1 MERSMLVRALIRTAG
16 LAASVAM
23 AATAVDAWNVSI
35 NGRRS
40 SDFDK
45 ATAVAIDPSNGN
57 VFVAGTRQ
65 VESSNTQF
73 VVGKL
78 TSTGEKVWHHI
89 VEGTA
94 DVGTSAGAAA
104 VAVDPGGFV
113 FVAGT
118 VGNLNTGSDIVIK
131 KIDGRA
137 PSKNVLWT
145 RVVDVLGSDD
155 LVSAITLAPDGGV
168 AVAGSARAASGA
180 TNGFLM
186 KFAGDGTNAW
196 PSPQIVSGTS
206 SDGLNSINAA
216 GTLPNG
222 DVAVAGSVLNTGSNF
237 DLLVGRFDG
246 RTGAALWLAALN
258 DPAVNNNELGTAL
271 AIAANGDIVAGGQ
284 TRGRFSG
291 GDFSVF
297 RFSGSGTLLWGT
309 TIDSGFFDAVR
320 ALAVGPGG
328 ASSPA
333 EHCSCLPG
341 PTVPP
346 FSSSI
351 WMPPDGNAG
360 GTQRWSSLVPR
371 SPRTRVRWHRQPC
384 GHRAQPGQQ
393 PGGDDVRC
401 RRTREGQRDGLVETP
416 RRRHHSTSE
425 RRTRHRR
432 RCRDRI
438 RRCRRSDAKR
448 THVVRHDGD
457 RHPERRG
464 DLAAHCDRSSDAS
477 GPRRCGRLRWPSI
490 LSGTLSPW
498 QGSRRIPGRVSLE
511 RRTSSESS
519 SCTKTELSRGNTTS
533 TMPSP
538 TSTTR
543 QPRSLST
550 QRVISSRPAARAAR
564 APRPALPSC
573 ASAHKERNCGER
585 FCLARVKPTRSS
597 VDPQDGNVIVA
608 GKLTSP
614 KSIGGTA
621 FTVVKLDANTGRTL
635 WPASVEDSP
644 LGSANALVLTT
655 RGTVAVAGAVDG
667 RFAVLEYSTGTGVI
681 LARGALLN
689 GQALSVAFDSRDGS
703 VVAVGQRPSSTLLG
717 SQLAVAKFDGA
728 GTAIWSRDFGDS
740 NSTSI
745 GASVAVNQNTGS
757 IAVGGTLN
765 RGTSTTLLLESDGR
779 ERWRSQN
786 SVGFGTDRT
795 NAVAFAGNTVIAAGQ
810 LADGDDVVFQVTGF
824 ADDGTEAW
832 RRAFRG
838 SSESGEGAG
847 AAVAL
852 DESRRSIFVAGV
864 VVNNPTGPDM
874 FAAGLDFNGDDLAE
888 VPLRANR

>member
-16 LAASVAM
+16 LAASVAI

-40 SDFDK
+40 SDLDK

-94 DVGTSAGAAA
+94 DVGTSAGATA
-104 VAVDPGGFV
+104 VAVDTGGFV

-118 VGNLNTGSDIVIK
+118 IGNLNTGSDIVIMK
-131 KIDGRA
+131 FDGRA

-168 AVAGSARAASGA
+168 VVAGSARAASGA
-180 TNGFLM
+180 TNGYLM

-258 DPAVNNNELGTAL
+258 DPAVNGNELGTAL
-271 AIAANGDIVAGGQ
+271 AIASNGDIVAGGQ

-297 RFSGSGTLLWGT
+297 RFSGSGTLLWRT

-328 ASSPA
+328 DI
-333 EHCSCLPG
+333 
-341 PTVPP
+341 V
-346 FSSSI
+346 
-351 WMPPDGNAG
+351 AG
-360 GTQRWSSLVPR
+360 GTLQLPSGSNGSAFFVVDLDATGRERWRYSSAGPASFLEA
-371 SPRTRVRWHRQPC
+371 
-384 GHRAQPGQQ
+384 RALAFDGNGNPVATGLSQDSNQAATTFAVVALAK
-393 PGGDDVRC
+393 DS
-401 RRTREGQRDGLVETP
+401 RDGLVETP

-448 THVVRHDGD
+448 THVVRHDGG

-464 DLAAHCDRSSDAS
+464 GLAAHCDRSSDAS
-477 GPRRCGRLRWPSI
+477 GPRRCGAC
-490 LSGTLSPW
+490 G
-498 QGSRRIPGRVSLE
+498 GRRSCQERYRPGRV
-511 RRTSSESS
+511 
-519 SCTKTELSRGNTTS
+519 
-533 TMPSP
+533 
-538 TSTTR
+538 
-543 QPRSLST
+543 
-550 QRVISSRPAARAAR
+550 RA
-564 APRPALPSC
+564 
-573 ASAHKERNCGER
+573 E
-585 FCLARVKPTRSS
+585 F
-597 VDPQDGNVIVA
+597 
-608 GKLTSP
+608 
-614 KSIGGTA
+614 
-621 FTVVKLDANTGRTL
+621 
-635 WPASVEDSP
+635 
-644 LGSANALVLTT
+644 
-655 RGTVAVAGAVDG
+655 
-667 RFAVLEYSTGTGVI
+667 
-681 LARGALLN
+681 
-689 GQALSVAFDSRDGS
+689 RDGS
-703 VVAVGQRPSSTLLG
+703 PWNAARVQ
-717 SQLAVAKFDGA
+717 
-728 GTAIWSRDFGDS
+728 SRQAAQKRS
-740 NSTSI
+740 CRVEI
-745 GASVAVNQNTGS
+745 RLPRCPPPLQQ
-757 IAVGGTLN
+757 
-765 RGTSTTLLLESDGR
+765 RGTRDR
-779 ERWRSQN
+779 CRS
-786 SVGFGTDRT
+786 
-795 NAVAFAGNTVIAAGQ
+795 
-810 LADGDDVVFQVTGF
+810 
-824 ADDGTEAW
+824 
-832 RRAFRG
+832 
-838 SSESGEGAG
+838 
-847 AAVAL
+847 
-852 DESRRSIFVAGV
+852 
-864 VVNNPTGPDM
+864 
-874 FAAGLDFNGDDLAE
+874 NG
-888 VPLRANR
+888 

>member
-16 LAASVAM
+16 LAASVVM

-40 SDFDK
+40 SDLDK

-94 DVGTSAGAAA
+94 DVGTSAGATA

-118 VGNLNTGSDIVIK
+118 IGNVNTGSDIVIM

-168 AVAGSARAASGA
+168 AVAGSTRAASGA

-186 KFAGDGTNAW
+186 KFAGDGTDAW

-222 DVAVAGSVLNTGSNF
+222 DIAVAGSVLNTGSNF

-271 AIAANGDIVAGGQ
+271 AIASNGDIVAGGQ

-297 RFSGSGTLLWGT
+297 RFSGSGTLLWQT

-328 ASSPA
+328 DI
-333 EHCSCLPG
+333 
-341 PTVPP
+341 V
-346 FSSSI
+346 
-351 WMPPDGNAG
+351 AG
-360 GTQRWSSLVPR
+360 GTLQLPSGSAFFVVDLDATGRERWRYSSAGPASFLDARALAFDGTGNPVATGLSQDSNQAATTFAVVALAKDSGTVLWKLPVVGTTPLQNEGHAIAVDAATGFAVAVGVTQNER
-371 SPRTRVRWHRQPC
+371 TSFDMTAVGILNGAEAWRRTVTGLQTRVDRDDAALALAVDPVRNAIALA
-384 GHRAQPGQQ
+384 GFAQNSGTGLLGTPHEFRVVKLRKNGAIAWKYDFHDAL
-393 PGGDDVRC
+393 PHFNNAALAIAIDPTGDFFAAG
-401 RRTREGQRDGLVETP
+401 RTC
-416 RRRHHSTSE
+416 STSS
-425 RRTRHRR
+425 TS
-432 RCRDRI
+432 CF
-438 RRCRRSDAKR
+438 
-448 THVVRHDGD
+448 TVVRLSAQGKELW
-457 RHPERRG
+457 RTVLPGSGE
-464 DLAAHCDRSSDAS
+464 ADA
-477 GPRRCGRLRWPSI
+477 LV
-490 LSGTLSPW
+490 
-498 QGSRRIPGRVSLE
+498 Q
-511 RRTSSESS
+511 
-519 SCTKTELSRGNTTS
+519 
-533 TMPSP
+533 
-538 TSTTR
+538 
-543 QPRSLST
+543 
-550 QRVISSRPAARAAR
+550 
-564 APRPALPSC
+564 
-573 ASAHKERNCGER
+573 
-585 FCLARVKPTRSS
+585 
-597 VDPQDGNVIVA
+597 DPQDGNLIVA
-608 GKLTSP
+608 GKLTSS
-614 KSIGGTA
+614 KGVA

-655 RGTVAVAGAVDG
+655 RGTVAVAGAVEG
-667 RFAVLEYSTGTGVI
+667 RFAVLEYSTGTGAI
-681 LARGALLN
+681 MARGALLN

-717 SQLAVAKFDGA
+717 SQLTVAKFDGA

-745 GASVAVNQNTGS
+745 GASVAVNLNTGS

-765 RGTSTTLLLESDGR
+765 RGTSTTLFLEPDGR

-786 SVGFGTDRT
+786 SVGLGTDRT
-795 NAVAFAGNTVIAAGQ
+795 NAVAFAGNTVIAVGQ
-810 LADGDDVVFQVTGF
+810 LADGNDVGFQVTGF
-824 ADDGTEAW
+824 VADDGTEAW
-832 RRAFRG
+832 RRTFRG
-838 SSESGEGAG
+838 SSESGEGAA
-847 AAVAL
+847 AAVAV
-852 DESRRSIFVAGV
+852 DSPRNAIFVAGV
-864 VVNNPTGPDM
+864 VANNPTGPDM
-874 FAAGLDFNGDDLAE
+874 FAAGLDFNGDELAE
-888 VPLRANR
+888 VPLLASR